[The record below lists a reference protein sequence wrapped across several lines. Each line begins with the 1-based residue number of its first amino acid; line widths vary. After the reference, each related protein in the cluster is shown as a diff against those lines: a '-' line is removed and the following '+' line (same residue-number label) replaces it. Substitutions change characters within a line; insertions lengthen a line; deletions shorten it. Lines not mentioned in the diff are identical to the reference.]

1 MSDWLTFHNA
11 IALCR
16 ARRFRYLPAYLF
28 WQGNLEHVFTHGSIL
43 GAVQPY
49 AATLWT
55 AGPTIADHTKTRD
68 MSLTAR
74 QDQDDIRSRSRFEFG
89 KNWKRFLSNLN
100 EGRIALAE
108 QSLQRTLKCER
119 LEGKTFLDIGSGS
132 GLFSL
137 AARRL
142 GATVRSFDYDPVS
155 VACTEELRRRF
166 FPQDQA
172 WVVEQGSVLDK
183 RYLQWLGAYD
193 IVYSW
198 GVLHHTGAMQAAFD
212 NIKPLITMGGLL
224 YIAIYND
231 LGKITDRWHRIK
243 RNYNRLPPLMRRAYA
258 LGIITAEEM
267 PVFFDHCKRGKLGE
281 YFDLW
286 KAYDRISTRGMSR
299 WHDWIDWIGGYP
311 YERATMEAVVD
322 EFSKDGFAL
331 TNLVDRST
339 GYGCNEFVFIRQAP
353 LGISLDSKLPQSRF
367 VERQKGYRLTQPF
380 TKKPQGYVASLPS
393 ILQNV
398 PAKELILFRN
408 GELVGAVGVLSDD
421 QAIVASPDWSPSQVK
436 SAVIRVVRGELR
448 DLLRPFHARG
458 GRMFD
463 VRVPDL
469 AHFAE
474 NASGQNGRSQVFVFE
489 GPQQLLYPSSIHD
502 HIARY
507 GAGRYSHWDDYIRFS
522 SSDNTDPNTNGRQY
536 RLLIAAV

>member
-1 MSDWLTFHNA
+1 MRSYAVSSKYSDSDCTET
-11 IALCR
+11 
-16 ARRFRYLPAYLF
+16 RFQFLKQVL
-28 WQGNLEHVFTHGSIL
+28 
-43 GAVQPY
+43 
-49 AATLWT
+49 
-55 AGPTIADHTKTRD
+55 
-68 MSLTAR
+68 SLTVR
-74 QDQDDIRSRSRFEFG
+74 QHQDDIRLQKRFEFG

-100 EGRIALAE
+100 EERVVLAE

-119 LEGKTFLDIGSGS
+119 LDGRRFLDIGSGS

-155 VACTEELRRRF
+155 VACTQELKCRF
-166 FPQDQA
+166 FPQDPT
-172 WVVEQGSVLDK
+172 WVVEQGSVLDEQ
-183 RYLQWLGAYD
+183 YLQSLGTYD

-212 NIKPLITMGGLL
+212 NIKPLVTMGGWL

-231 LGKITDRWHRIK
+231 LGEITDRWHRIK
-243 RNYNRLPPLMRRAYA
+243 QNYNRLPPLIRRIYA

-267 PVFFDHCKRGKLGE
+267 PMFFDHWKSGKLGE

-311 YERATMEAVVD
+311 YERTTIEAVVD
-322 EFSKDGFAL
+322 EFTKDGFVL

-339 GYGCNEFVFIRQAP
+339 GYGCNEFVFMRQAT
-353 LGISLDSKLPQSRF
+353 LGISLDSELPQSRF
-367 VERQKGYRLTQPF
+367 VERQKGYRLTWPF
-380 TKKPQGYVASLPS
+380 TKEAQGYAANLPS

-398 PAKELILFRN
+398 PSKELILFRN
-408 GELVGAVGVLSDD
+408 AELVGAVDLLSDGR
-421 QAIVASPDWSPSQVK
+421 AIVAPSDWSPSQVER
-436 SAVIRVVRGELR
+436 AVIQVVRGELR
-448 DLLRPFHARG
+448 DLPRPFQVRSG
-458 GRMFD
+458 WMFD
-463 VRVPDL
+463 AHVQDL
-469 AHFAE
+469 AHLAE
-474 NASGQNGRSQVFVFE
+474 NAPAQNGRSRVFVFE
-489 GPQQLLYPSSIHD
+489 GPRQLLYPSAIHD

-507 GAGRYSHWDDYIRFS
+507 GAGRYSHWDDYILFS
-522 SSDNTDPNTNGRQY
+522 TLDNTDPNTNGRQY